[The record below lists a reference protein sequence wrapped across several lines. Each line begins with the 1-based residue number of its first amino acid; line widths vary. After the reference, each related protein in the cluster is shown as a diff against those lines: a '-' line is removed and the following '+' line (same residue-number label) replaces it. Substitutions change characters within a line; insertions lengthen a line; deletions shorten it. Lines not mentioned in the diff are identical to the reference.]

1 MHPWD
6 MVNHIWL
13 QNKLSLIPFEERAIG
28 FASTVVRLTLAGL
41 EAIEDTSIPH
51 NVLWISH
58 PISLVMLEREAS
70 QLPLLRTQER
80 KS

>member
-1 MHPWD
+1 

-13 QNKLSLIPFEERAIG
+13 QNKLSLISFEERVVG

-41 EAIEDTSIPH
+41 EAIEDTSIPY
-51 NVLWISH
+51 NLLWISH
-58 PISLVMLEREAS
+58 PTSLVTLEREAS